1 MGYWGV
7 KSYEGDEASD
17 ALDAAFQ
24 RIHGDRYDELMDDGN
39 PMPFDEVQ
47 LSLADP
53 RTLAAAVDELTQ
65 AFGSA
70 PSVDWDA
77 EQRLAFAGVVVRHAE
92 AGVPIPAEQ
101 AELALAWLESE
112 EVDWD
117 EATVRMLR
125 RRHEIALM
133 TRAPRS

>member
-24 RIHGDRYDELMDDGN
+24 QVHGDRYDELMDDGN

-53 RTLAAAVDELTQ
+53 RTLAVAVEALAET
-65 AFGSA
+65 FGSA
-70 PSVDWDA
+70 PSDAWDD

-92 AGVPIPAEQ
+92 AGVPIPGEQ
-101 AELALAWLESE
+101 ALLALGWLESE
-112 EVDWD
+112 AVDWD

-125 RRHEIALM
+125 RRQEIDLL
-133 TRAPRS
+133 TKAPRS